1 MTRYA
6 RPGRPKKYSHFIAA
20 LDDETCYTPGAI
32 FANAMTFGLVT
43 KKQQRNLPK
52 ARQRVRHT
60 LARLAANHGFPAE
73 GDGHVKRPGQC
84 LTVGWFGKR
93 WKSTLTEEEKNDAV
107 TKAFRVRHS

>member
-6 RPGRPKKYSHFIAA
+6 RQGRPKKYSHFIAA

-32 FANAMTFGLVT
+32 FANAMSIGLVT
-43 KKQQRNLPK
+43 KNQQRHLEK

-60 LARLAANHGFPAE
+60 LARLAANHGFPPE
-73 GDGHVKRPGQC
+73 GDGHVKLPGQC

-93 WKSTLTEEEKNDAV
+93 WKSTLTEEELYDAV
-107 TKAFRVRHS
+107 AKAFQARHS